1 MNILLNKNWVKENI
15 TWIIRIYLEMKE
27 NNDTTYP
34 NLWDIAKVMRSIKF
48 KAVNAYDKKK
58 ERSQIN
64 NFNFVEELEKNRVN

>member
-34 NLWDIAKVMRSIKF
+34 NLWDIAKVMCSIKF

-58 ERSQIN
+58 RKISNQ
-64 NFNFVEELEKNRVN
+64 

>member
-34 NLWDIAKVMRSIKF
+34 NLWDIAKVMLSIKF

-58 ERSQIN
+58 RKISNQ
-64 NFNFVEELEKNRVN
+64 

>member
-64 NFNFVEELEKNRVN
+64 NLTLLRNQKKTE

>member
-27 NNDTTYP
+27 NNDTIYP
-34 NLWDIAKVMRSIKF
+34 NLWDTAKVMRSIKF

-58 ERSQIN
+58 RKISNQ
-64 NFNFVEELEKNRVN
+64 

>member
-58 ERSQIN
+58 RKISNQ
-64 NFNFVEELEKNRVN
+64 